1 MQHQKMALQYP
12 KPLFLL
18 TIFNVFI
25 ICLIDLQAQEAI
37 EVEGRYD
44 DPSLATQR
52 AFVEEILFIAGY
64 VPEQIQVYQT
74 LPNYAHVYRVTLDS
88 VNGGFLFVRWDK
100 NKKEHFIANKMI
112 DPGYYYNLKA
122 AREILR
128 KQTQKASFGVA
139 DTALQAP
146 DQEQIGK
153 ADLEELRQAY
163 DEKEEEKNEDLR
175 ALEEKDVQRE
185 QRKIERKASKKKN

>member
-1 MQHQKMALQYP
+1 MYH
-12 KPLFLL
+12 
-18 TIFNVFI
+18 
-25 ICLIDLQAQEAI
+25 
-37 EVEGRYD
+37 
-44 DPSLATQR
+44 
-52 AFVEEILFIAGY
+52 
-64 VPEQIQVYQT
+64 
-74 LPNYAHVYRVTLDS
+74 VTLDS

-112 DPGYYYNLKA
+112 DPGFYYNLKA

-128 KQTQKASFGVA
+128 KQTRKASFGVA
-139 DTALQAP
+139 DTALQAA
-146 DQEQIGK
+146 DQEQIGQ

-163 DEKEEEKNEDLR
+163 DEREEEKNEALR

>member
-1 MQHQKMALQYP
+1 MHWNRYFAFSLI
-12 KPLFLL
+12 FLL
-18 TIFNVFI
+18 YLTGVQ
-25 ICLIDLQAQEAI
+25 CQEASQ
-37 EVEGRYD
+37 VEGRYN
-44 DPSLATQR
+44 DPSLFTQK
-52 AFVEEILFIAGY
+52 AFVEEILYTAGY

-74 LPNYAHVYRVTLDS
+74 LPNHAHVYRVTLDS

-100 NKKEHFIANKMI
+100 KKKEHFISNKMI
-112 DPGYYYNLKA
+112 DPGFYYNLKA
-122 AREILR
+122 AREIQR
-128 KQTQKASFGVA
+128 KQTQKATFGIE
-139 DTALQAP
+139 DTALQAA

-163 DEKEEEKNEDLR
+163 DEKEEEKNEALR

>member
-1 MQHQKMALQYP
+1 MHWNRCFAFSLI
-12 KPLFLL
+12 FLL
-18 TIFNVFI
+18 YLTGVQ
-25 ICLIDLQAQEAI
+25 CQDAPQ
-37 EVEGRYD
+37 VEGRYD
-44 DPSLATQR
+44 DSSLFTQKV
-52 AFVEEILFIAGY
+52 FVEEILYISGY

-74 LPNYAHVYRVTLDS
+74 LPNHAHVYRVTLDS

-100 NKKEHFIANKMI
+100 KKKEHFIANKMI
-112 DPGYYYNLKA
+112 DPGFYYNLKA

>member
-1 MQHQKMALQYP
+1 MHWNRYLAFSLI
-12 KPLFLL
+12 FLL
-18 TIFNVFI
+18 YLTGVQ
-25 ICLIDLQAQEAI
+25 CQDAPQ
-37 EVEGRYD
+37 VEGRYD
-44 DPSLATQR
+44 DPSLFTQK
-52 AFVEEILFIAGY
+52 AFVEEILYIAGY

-74 LPNYAHVYRVTLDS
+74 LPNHAHVYRVTLDS

-100 NKKEHFIANKMI
+100 KKKEHFIANKMI
-112 DPGYYYNLKA
+112 DPGFYYNLKA

-139 DTALQAP
+139 DKALQAA

-163 DEKEEEKNEDLR
+163 DEKEEKKNEALR

>member
-64 VPEQIQVYQT
+64 VPEQIEIYQT
-74 LPNYAHVYRVTLDS
+74 LPNYAHVYRVKLDS
-88 VNGGFLFVRWDK
+88 LTGGFMFVRWDK
-100 NKKEHFIANKMI
+100 NKKEHFLDNKRI
-112 DPGYYYNLKA
+112 DPGLYYNLNV
-122 AREILR
+122 ARELMR
-128 KQTQKASFGVA
+128 SQAQKTFF
-139 DTALQAP
+139 TT
-146 DQEQIGK
+146 
-153 ADLEELRQAY
+153 
-163 DEKEEEKNEDLR
+163 
-175 ALEEKDVQRE
+175 
-185 QRKIERKASKKKN
+185 

>member
-1 MQHQKMALQYP
+1 MHWNRCLAFSLIF
-12 KPLFLL
+12 LFYL
-18 TIFNVFI
+18 TGVQ
-25 ICLIDLQAQEAI
+25 CQDAPQ
-37 EVEGRYD
+37 VEGRYD
-44 DPSLATQR
+44 DPSLFTQK
-52 AFVEEILFIAGY
+52 AFVEEILYIAGY

-74 LPNYAHVYRVTLDS
+74 LPNHAHVYRVTLDS

-100 NKKEHFIANKMI
+100 KKKEHFIANKMI
-112 DPGYYYNLKA
+112 DPGFYYNLKA

-139 DTALQAP
+139 DTALQAA

-163 DEKEEEKNEDLR
+163 DEKEEKKNEALR
-175 ALEEKDVQRE
+175 TLEEKDVQRE

>member
-1 MQHQKMALQYP
+1 MHLNRFFSFSLIFSLY
-12 KPLFLL
+12 L
-18 TIFNVFI
+18 TGVQ
-25 ICLIDLQAQEAI
+25 CQDAPQ
-37 EVEGRYD
+37 VEGRYD
-44 DPSLATQR
+44 DPSLFTQK
-52 AFVEEILFIAGY
+52 AFVEEILYIAGY

-74 LPNYAHVYRVTLDS
+74 LPNHAHVYRVTLDS

-100 NKKEHFIANKMI
+100 KKKEHFIANKMI
-112 DPGYYYNLKA
+112 DPGFYYNLKA

-139 DTALQAP
+139 DTALQAA

-163 DEKEEEKNEDLR
+163 DEKEEKKNEALR
-175 ALEEKDVQRE
+175 TLEEKDVQRE

>member
-1 MQHQKMALQYP
+1 MKRNRWLV
-12 KPLFLL
+12 LF
-18 TIFNVFI
+18 FI

-112 DPGYYYNLKA
+112 DPGLYYNLKA
-122 AREILR
+122 AC
-128 KQTQKASFGVA
+128 
-139 DTALQAP
+139 
-146 DQEQIGK
+146 
-153 ADLEELRQAY
+153 
-163 DEKEEEKNEDLR
+163 
-175 ALEEKDVQRE
+175 
-185 QRKIERKASKKKN
+185 

>member
-112 DPGYYYNLKA
+112 DPGFYYNLKA

-139 DTALQAP
+139 DKALQAA

>member
-112 DPGYYYNLKA
+112 DPGLYYNLKA
-122 AREILR
+122 AREIMR
-128 KQTQKASFGVA
+128 KQTQKASFSL
-139 DTALQAP
+139 DDPALQAA
-146 DQEQIGK
+146 DQEQIGE
-153 ADLEELRQAY
+153 ADLKELREAL
-163 DEKEEEKNEDLR
+163 DEKELEKLKAARIIEQKINQK
-175 ALEEKDVQRE
+175 A
-185 QRKIERKASKKKN
+185 QRKTERKALKKEN

>member
-1 MQHQKMALQYP
+1 MHLNRFFSFS
-12 KPLFLL
+12 LIFLL
-18 TIFNVFI
+18 YLTGVQ
-25 ICLIDLQAQEAI
+25 CQDAPQ
-37 EVEGRYD
+37 VEGRYD
-44 DPSLATQR
+44 DSSLFTQK
-52 AFVEEILFIAGY
+52 AFVEEILYISGY

-74 LPNYAHVYRVTLDS
+74 LPNHAHVYRVTLDS

-100 NKKEHFIANKMI
+100 KKKEHFIANKMI
-112 DPGYYYNLKA
+112 DPGFYYNLKA

-139 DTALQAP
+139 DTALQAA

-163 DEKEEEKNEDLR
+163 DEKEEEKNEALR
-175 ALEEKDVQRE
+175 ALEEKDVHRE